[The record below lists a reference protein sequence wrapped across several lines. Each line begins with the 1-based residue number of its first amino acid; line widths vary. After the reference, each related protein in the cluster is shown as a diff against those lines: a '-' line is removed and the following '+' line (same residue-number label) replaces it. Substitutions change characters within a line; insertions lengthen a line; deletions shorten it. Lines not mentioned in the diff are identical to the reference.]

1 MASALALGARWGR
14 VVLGV
19 GGGEGACLLSELGS
33 GEAGLGSESSLRSA
47 MGHLGVGGWGPAVFS
62 PGARPRRPRAPRRPG
77 PGGAVTGQ
85 IVRTPLNSEK
95 PAELRGSAGCCV
107 NTFLV
112 APSRRW
118 VSAGHAVCKK
128 PGKVEEKVECFRAR
142 PGFDSVLLLLNRLW
156 NLELRRPAKPQFPSY
171 ELEAGRPLLRG
182 WW

>member
-19 GGGEGACLLSELGS
+19 GGGEGACLLSEVGS

-128 PGKVEEKVECFRAR
+128 PGE
-142 PGFDSVLLLLNRLW
+142 G
-156 NLELRRPAKPQFPSY
+156 
-171 ELEAGRPLLRG
+171 
-182 WW
+182 